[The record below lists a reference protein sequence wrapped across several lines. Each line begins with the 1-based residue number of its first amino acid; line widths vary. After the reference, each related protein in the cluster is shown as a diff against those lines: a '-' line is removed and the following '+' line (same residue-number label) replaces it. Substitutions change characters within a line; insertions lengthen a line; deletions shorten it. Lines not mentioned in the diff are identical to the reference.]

1 MAISTMYPAKA
12 GSPKTEL
19 AAELS
24 ASATSM
30 TLADASV
37 LPPAPNLAVIG
48 DDSSA
53 EVVSYTAINGNVVSG
68 LIRALGGTTAS
79 VWASGTDVARNYT
92 SFDHDRFIANIED
105 LESNKI
111 SGVSWG
117 DVTGDLADQT
127 DLADVLDAKAP
138 LNSPEFNGTPTAPTA
153 TVSTNTEQL
162 ATCEFVHLNG
172 VYRGSG
178 SIPAGQSATFNNEKI
193 TADMHLISCTFGT
206 SSSVTSNVTWTTGA
220 GYITF
225 SGTSATTFA
234 AVTTVEFYLVDPTSL
249 TLS

>member
-1 MAISTMYPAKA
+1 MAISTMYPAMP

-92 SFDHDRFIANIED
+92 SYDHDRFIANIED
-105 LESNKI
+105 LETNKI
-111 SGVSWG
+111 DGVAWG
-117 DVTGDLADQT
+117 DVTGTLSDQT
-127 DLADVLDAKAP
+127 DLQDALDLKAP
-138 LNSPEFNGTPTAPTA
+138 LSSPALTGTPTAPTA
-153 TVSTNTEQL
+153 PVSTNTEQL

-172 VYRGSG
+172 VYHGSG
-178 SIPAGQSATFNNEKI
+178 SISAGQSATFNNEKI

-206 SSSVTSNVTWTTGA
+206 PSYVTTNVTWTTYN
-220 GYITF
+220 GYIVFT
-225 SGTSATTFA
+225 GTSTTTFTG
-234 AVTTVEFYLVDPTSL
+234 VTTVEFYLVDPTSL